1 MKAIYLGLIF
11 LLAVPIQLNAQLC
24 RDVEITTRVIRT
36 IPDCNRT
43 DGAIVCVNTRGG
55 TEPYTYKLDT
65 STTQTGAFFN
75 LGPNIYTVEIID
87 SRGCTATTTADLS
100 YRELKDI
107 IKPYNAFTPN
117 GDDINETWIIPGIE
131 SFQSSE
137 VNVYNKWGQQV
148 HLNSPYNN
156 EFGWDGTQN
165 GSDLPSGT
173 YFYVITVFN
182 NCKEESLAGVVN
194 IIR

>member
-1 MKAIYLGLIF
+1 MPHDGPPLLIHLGLTMLWVSF
-11 LLAVPIQLNAQLC
+11 SLK
-24 RDVEITTRVIRT
+24 ITWVI
-36 IPDCNRT
+36 
-43 DGAIVCVNTRGG
+43 
-55 TEPYTYKLDT
+55 L
-65 STTQTGAFFN
+65 
-75 LGPNIYTVEIID
+75 
-87 SRGCTATTTADLS
+87 
-100 YRELKDI
+100 
-107 IKPYNAFTPN
+107 
-117 GDDINETWIIPGIE
+117 GIE

-156 EFGWDGTQN
+156 EAGWDGTQN

-182 NCKEESLAGVVN
+182 NCQEESLAGVVN